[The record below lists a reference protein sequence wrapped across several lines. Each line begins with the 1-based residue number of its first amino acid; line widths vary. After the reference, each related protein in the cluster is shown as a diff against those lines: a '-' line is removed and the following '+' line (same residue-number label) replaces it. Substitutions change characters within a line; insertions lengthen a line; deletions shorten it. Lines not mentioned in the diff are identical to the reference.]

1 MIAATSLAEQE
12 KRLGVPTFQTYGMIG
27 GTSVGSIIG
36 APLACG
42 IAADV
47 VVNFFRTE
55 APTIFKSSLW
65 RNLTRLTAAAK
76 YDSKPLLDALT
87 RMLGTRTLADC
98 KTPFI
103 CPAIDMRSGLPV
115 YFQSWGQSYRD
126 ETEIVL
132 GPESGTLLVD
142 AVAASSAAQS
152 YFPGHPV
159 GNLLCWDGGSS
170 GFNAPDN
177 LMLSE
182 LEEKNPL
189 DSISMVSL
197 GAGETNWKYDG
208 VDMTN
213 PPIATVLE
221 ATLAIAYGTPEI
233 TAVWMARKKLGDRY
247 VRLNPFVEDSS
258 IDDASD
264 SNLSMLAKSA
274 LVIP

>member
-42 IAADV
+42 IPAEV
-47 VVNFFRTE
+47 VVNFFNVE
-55 APTIFKSSLW
+55 APKIFKQRLW

-76 YDSKPLLDALT
+76 YDSGPLIDALK
-87 RMLGTRTLADC
+87 RMLGARTLADC

-132 GPESGTLLVD
+132 GPESDTLLVD
-142 AVAASSAAQS
+142 AIAASSAAQS
-152 YFPGHPV
+152 YFQGHPV

-177 LMLSE
+177 LMLTE
-182 LEEKNPL
+182 LVENNPIE
-189 DSISMVSL
+189 SISMVSL
-197 GAGETNWKYDG
+197 GAGETNWKYADC
-208 VDMTN
+208 DMVN
-213 PPIATVLE
+213 PSITTVLE

-247 VRLNPFVEDSS
+247 VRLNPFVADSA
-258 IDDASD
+258 IDDASAE
-264 SNLSMLAKSA
+264 NLAALEKSA